1 MPSKSYSVRIS
12 QDAPDVDSAQA
23 GGWLDDQIASKA
35 VLAPDPGPGDK
46 TIRLSLDAD
55 KVKAGAKEAREPEAV
70 FLRRLIATNVTV
82 PGETDRDGAKPKAL
96 VLRGSLKLR
105 QEQLRPLVGA
115 YDGAQ
120 SFIIRRALRC
130 PEADREAAM
139 TEVERDRVAAGF
151 TEVLN
156 RRAPRKV
163 VENID
168 LAGLGLE
175 LASIAFQKIDA
186 VKAAAARK
194 RKPRD
199 QDTATQPQV
208 MAPVPNL
215 PAEPPDAPGDGGAL

>member
-23 GGWLDDQIASKA
+23 ATWLDDQIAAKA
-35 VLAPDPGPGDK
+35 VLAPDPGPGEK

-82 PGETDRDGAKPKAL
+82 PGEQDRDGAKPKAL
-96 VLRGSLKLR
+96 VLRGNLKLR

-130 PEADREAAM
+130 PDADREAAM

-186 VKAAAARK
+186 VKAPQVIAPIQNAAA
-194 RKPRD
+194 
-199 QDTATQPQV
+199 
-208 MAPVPNL
+208 
-215 PAEPPDAPGDGGAL
+215 EPSDISGDGGAL